1 MGIPLERKC
10 EVEFALS
17 FACGCPPNSA
27 QALMQQAQAAIN
39 NVAPQAQE
47 VAHG

>member
-17 FACGCPPNSA
+17 FVCGCPPNSA
-27 QALMQQAQAAIN
+27 KALMQQAQAAIN
-39 NVAPQAQE
+39 KVAMKEQE